1 MHKDEEANYSLIIAR
16 VADGDQVAFRKL
28 FDDYRSKVFTY
39 AIRYLKSKAQAEEI
53 VQNVFLKI
61 WLKRDGLIEINN
73 FGGYLRT
80 ITNNTTFDALKKRAS
95 EYKYKNESLQ
105 EWSDLDN
112 TTEDAI
118 LSKDA
123 QSYVTQA
130 LNKLPKQQKLVYQ
143 MCHID
148 GLKQK
153 EVAEKLNISPL
164 TVKVHLREAV
174 KGLKVLLKN
183 GEAAPLIT
191 FVFLGMLK

>member
-1 MHKDEEANYSLIIAR
+1 MHKDETAGYSLIIAQ
-16 VADGDQVAFRKL
+16 VAGGDQLAFRKL
-28 FDDYRSKVFTY
+28 FDDYRNKVFTY

-61 WLKRDGLIEINN
+61 WLKRDGLIEIKN

-80 ITNNTTFDALKKRAS
+80 VTNNATLDALKKRAS

-112 TTEDAI
+112 ATEEAI

-123 QSYVTQA
+123 QSYVAQA
-130 LNKLPKQQKLVYQ
+130 LEKLPKQQKLVYQ

-164 TVKVHLREAV
+164 TVKVHLREAI

>member
-16 VADGDQVAFRKL
+16 VADGDQVAFRKV

-61 WLKRDGLIEINN
+61 WLKRDGLIEIKN

-112 TTEDAI
+112 TTEDSI

-123 QSYVTQA
+123 QSYVAQA
-130 LNKLPKQQKLVYQ
+130 LNKLPKQQRLVYQ

-148 GLKQK
+148 GLRQK

-174 KGLKVLLKN
+174 KGLKVLLQN

>member
-1 MHKDEEANYSLIIAR
+1 MHYDEPGDDISLLTS
-16 VADGDQVAFRKL
+16 VSDGDQLAFRKL
-28 FDDYRSKVFTY
+28 FDAYRNKVFTY
-39 AIRYLKSKAQAEEI
+39 AIRYLKSREQAEEI

-61 WLKRDGLIEINN
+61 WLKRGSLIEINN

-80 ITNNTTFDALKKRAS
+80 VANNATLDALKKRAS

-112 TTEDAI
+112 ATEEAI
-118 LSKDA
+118 FSKDA
-123 QSYVTQA
+123 QSYVSRA
-130 LNKLPKQQKLVYQ
+130 LDQLPKQQRLVYQ

-148 GLKQK
+148 CLKQK

-183 GEAAPLIT
+183 GEAAPLIA

>member
-1 MHKDEEANYSLIIAR
+1 MIIAQ
-16 VADGDQVAFRKL
+16 VAGGDQLAFRKL
-28 FDDYRSKVFTY
+28 FDVYRNKVFTY
-39 AIRYLKSKAQAEEI
+39 AIRYLKSREQAEEI

-61 WLKRDGLIEINN
+61 WLKRDSLIEIKN

-80 ITNNTTFDALKKRAS
+80 VTNNATLDALKKRAS
-95 EYKYKNESLQ
+95 EYKHKNESLQ

-112 TTEDAI
+112 ATEEAI
-118 LSKDA
+118 FSKDA
-123 QSYVTQA
+123 QSYVNQA
-130 LNKLPKQQKLVYQ
+130 LDKLPKQQRLVYQ
-143 MCHID
+143 MCHIE

-153 EVAEKLNISPL
+153 EVAERLNISPL
-164 TVKVHLREAV
+164 TVKVHLREAI

>member
-61 WLKRDGLIEINN
+61 WLKRDGLIEIKN

-123 QSYVTQA
+123 QSYVAQA